1 MKNLSYEL
9 KMEILKQY
17 LIEYQ
22 GYTEEEFLDH
32 RDQWLDDVLIVNEEG
47 REEECKEYQNNL
59 IDDIGINGFS
69 ENFKEWIYN
78 NAINKEWFDNVLKEM
93 MESYIEDIKYEDG
106 RLDEEMEESG
116 VTTEDEFLDYLIE
129 NSGDSIQYFIDTF
142 GKEEF
147 KEVIEKNDLVD
158 REKVIE
164 EIKEWDGYSCLAS
177 YDGVEHE
184 YYINGELY
192 FLYRQN

>member
-1 MKNLSYEL
+1 MKNLSNEL

-17 LIEYQ
+17 LMEYQ
-22 GYTEEEFLDH
+22 GYTEEEFQDH
-32 RDQWLDDVLIVNEEG
+32 KDQWLEDVLIVDEDGRDEEF
-47 REEECKEYQNNL
+47 KEYQNNL
-59 IDDIGINGFS
+59 IDEIGINGFS

-78 NAINKEWFDNVLKEM
+78 NAIDKEWFDDVLKEM
-93 MESYIEDIKYEDG
+93 MENYIEDIKYEDD
-106 RLDEEMEESG
+106 RLDEEMEEAG
-116 VTTEDEFLDYLIE
+116 VTTEEEFLDYLIE
-129 NSGDSIQYFIDTF
+129 SSDDSIQYFINTF
-142 GKEEF
+142 GEEEF

-164 EIKEWDGYSCLAS
+164 EIKEWDGYSCLPS

-184 YYINGELY
+184 YYIDGELY

>member
-1 MKNLSYEL
+1 MKNLSNEL

-17 LIEYQ
+17 FVEYQ
-22 GYTEEEFLDH
+22 GYTEDEFQDYK
-32 RDQWLDDVLIVNEEG
+32 DQWMDDVLIVNEDG
-47 REEECKEYQNNL
+47 REEEFRDYQNNL

-78 NAINKEWFDNVLKEM
+78 NAINNKWFDDVLKEM
-93 MESYIEDIKYEDG
+93 MENYIEDIKYEEG
-106 RLDEEMEESG
+106 RLDEEMGEAGVSTEE
-116 VTTEDEFLDYLIE
+116 EFLGYLIE
-129 NSGDSIQYFIDTF
+129 SSGDSIKYYIEMF
-142 GKEEF
+142 GEEEF
-147 KEVIEKNDLVD
+147 RDVIEKNDLVD

-164 EIKEWDGYSCLAS
+164 EIKEWDGYSCLAI

-184 YYINGELY
+184 YYIDGELY